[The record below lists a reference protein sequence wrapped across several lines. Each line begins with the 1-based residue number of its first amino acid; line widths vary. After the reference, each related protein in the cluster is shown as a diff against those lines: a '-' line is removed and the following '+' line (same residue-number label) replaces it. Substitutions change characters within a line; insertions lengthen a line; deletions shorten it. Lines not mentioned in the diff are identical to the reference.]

1 MTIQNRINKL
11 KSRLIKG
18 MIIASPL
25 LPVQGSAQTQQGFD
39 EIKEKTELSKKL
51 TPEEFAEYKDEECF
65 GAEEWKLLNEFFSE
79 EKTKHIKYAS
89 FNSENEGKEEIFYVS
104 YDPYTGTAIEKES
117 FDNTKVKEDYLNAQ
131 KEIYSK
137 PTEIKVLQLDFTT
150 DIYYDGND
158 IYFKGG
164 AFNPDENILI
174 IYAYHTD
181 DPKSAAKSVMSLTQ
195 CSEEKAT
202 NFINRISTV
211 LNSDYVESFKVHEL
225 SHRDDFEKNLFIPDL
240 PNEYMKRLHFI
251 TEIKASLAQA
261 GLAFQKYKNDGN
273 VSHFATKSEVD
284 TLALQKELPKIKD
297 EKQQGDYIV
306 SYIYNQWLETYNQK
320 DSPYMTKINGELGD
334 CHLEG
339 YGFRASV
346 APNEENKEEYLRR
359 AREMFSDVPYW
370 GDLSKVIDYNFEL
383 QDNNSRGLK
392 TPILY
397 DLTVGCKTNAEAL
410 SKLTQFLDVVEKCD
424 KNGERTNKD
433 QQEIARV
440 YNHLINGGNG
450 QNYTSMLQ
458 QRDSY

>member
-1 MTIQNRINKL
+1 MTIQARINKL

-65 GAEEWKLLNEFFSE
+65 GAEDWKLLNEFFSE
-79 EKTKHIKYAS
+79 EKTKHIKYES
-89 FNSENEGKEEIFYVS
+89 FNNEDEGKKEIFYIN

-117 FDNTKVKEDYLNAQ
+117 FDNTKVKEYYLNAQ
-131 KEIYSK
+131 KEIFSK
-137 PTEIKVLQLDFTT
+137 PTEIRVLPLNLT
-150 DIYYDGND
+150 ND
-158 IYFKGG
+158 IHYDNGIYFSSGT
-164 AFNPDENILI
+164 FEPDTNILTL
-174 IYAYHTD
+174 YEYHSD
-181 DPKSAAKSVMSLTQ
+181 NPKNDVKTVMSLAQ

-202 NFINRISTV
+202 DFINYISK
-211 LNSDYVESFKVHEL
+211 LFSRDCVESFKEHEL
-225 SHRDDFEKNLFIPDL
+225 SHRDDHVKNLFIPDL
-240 PNEYMKRLHFI
+240 PNEYMKRLRI
-251 TEIKASLAQA
+251 LSEIKASLAQA

-320 DSPYMTKINGELGD
+320 DSPYMTEINGELGD
-334 CHLEG
+334 YHLKG

-392 TPILY
+392 APILY

-410 SKLTQFLDVVEKCD
+410 SRLTQFLDVVEKCD

-440 YNHLINGGNG
+440 YNHLVNGGNG
-450 QNYTSMLQ
+450 QNYASMLQ